1 MGYLERL
8 MMNLDPDLPPDAFQ
22 IMKERL
28 FHNSG
33 MCPFCS
39 SVDLSRSL
47 SSIQDSSEEMVMLA
61 TIVVFCRSCE
71 GTWSHVMAHLQIVQ
85 VGVGC
90 EPID

>member
-1 MGYLERL
+1 MKF
-8 MMNLDPDLPPDAFQ
+8 DPDLPPDALQ

-47 SSIQDSSEEMVMLA
+47 SNNQDSSEEEVMLA

-71 GTWSHVMAHLQIVQ
+71 GTWSHVMAHLGITQ

>member
-1 MGYLERL
+1 
-8 MMNLDPDLPPDAFQ
+8 MNLDPDLPPDAFAVMQ
-22 IMKERL
+22 ERL
-28 FHNSG
+28 LHDSG

-47 SSIQDSSEEMVMLA
+47 SSIQDSSGEVGMRA

-71 GTWSHVMAHLQIVQ
+71 GTWSHVMAHLSITQ

>member
-1 MGYLERL
+1 
-8 MMNLDPDLPPDAFQ
+8 MNIDPDLPPDAFE

-28 FHNSG
+28 LHHSY

-39 SVDLSRSL
+39 SLDLSRTL
-47 SSIQDSSEEMVMLA
+47 SGIQDSKGEEGMRA
-61 TIVVFCRSCE
+61 TILVFCRSCE
-71 GTWSHVMAHLQIVQ
+71 GTLSHVMAHLGITQ

>member
-1 MGYLERL
+1 
-8 MMNLDPDLPPDAFQ
+8 MNLDPDLPPDAFE

-28 FHNSG
+28 LHHSY

-39 SVDLSRSL
+39 SLDLFRSL
-47 SSIQDSSEEMVMLA
+47 SSIQDSSAGEGMRA

-71 GTWSHVMAHLQIVQ
+71 GTWTHLMAHQGITL